1 LKAVED
7 LDKVRDAIAAEGD
20 AAFKRVI
27 NPLPA
32 VTPKKRKTG
41 VVSTPRGSKKSGGK
55 STPTKDKGKGKQ
67 KEQDPDEEEDEA
79 QGRLPKRAKK
89 D

>member
-1 LKAVED
+1 LED
-7 LDKVRDAIAAEGD
+7 LDKVREAIAAEGD

-32 VTPKKRKTG
+32 PTPKKRKTG
-41 VVSTPRGSKKSGGK
+41 VVSTPKDSKKSGGK
-55 STPTKDKGKGKQ
+55 STPKGKGKQ
-67 KEQDPDEEEDEA
+67 KEADPDEDEEEEEND
-79 QGRLPKRAKK
+79 GRPPKRAKK

>member
-1 LKAVED
+1 MKAIED

-32 VTPKKRKTG
+32 ATPKKRKTG

-67 KEQDPDEEEDEA
+67 KEKDSDEEEDEDE
-79 QGRLPKRAKK
+79 GRSPKRAKK